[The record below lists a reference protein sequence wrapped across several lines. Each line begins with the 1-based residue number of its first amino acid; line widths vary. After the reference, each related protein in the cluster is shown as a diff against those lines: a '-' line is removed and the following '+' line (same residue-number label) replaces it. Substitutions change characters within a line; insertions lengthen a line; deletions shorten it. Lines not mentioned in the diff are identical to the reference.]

1 MVVLSAGDARR
12 LWAYLE
18 RARSWMRQAVTCTR
32 SFEPAREKR

>member
-18 RARSWMRQAVTCTR
+18 RARSWMRQAVTCAR
-32 SFEPAREKR
+32 PFEPAREKR